1 MPKYI
6 IEREIPGAGH
16 LNTKQLEAILQAS
29 NETILKI
36 GPEIQWQQ
44 SYLTD
49 NKIYCIY
56 TAPNK
61 ELISDHARKLGIP
74 ANNIA
79 EIIEIMDPNTP
90 LSGQPHEAWYYE

>member
-16 LNTKQLEAILQAS
+16 LSKNQIAAITQVSGEVLTKL
-29 NETILKI
+29 
-36 GPEIQWQQ
+36 GPEIQWEH

-56 TAPNK
+56 SAPNK
-61 ELISDHARKLGIP
+61 EIISEHARLLGIP
-74 ANNIA
+74 ANRIS
-79 EIIEIMDPNTP
+79 EVLEKFDSKTHPTDRV
-90 LSGQPHEAWYYE
+90 HEEWYYE

>member
-16 LNTKQLEAILQAS
+16 LSKNQIAAITQVSGDVLTKL
-29 NETILKI
+29 
-36 GPEIQWQQ
+36 GPEIQWEH

-56 TAPNK
+56 SAPNK
-61 ELISDHARKLGIP
+61 EIISEHARQLGIP
-74 ANNIA
+74 ANHISEVLEVFDA
-79 EIIEIMDPNTP
+79 KSHPTDRI
-90 LSGQPHEAWYYE
+90 HEEWYYE